1 MDNNDLL
8 EQAKYFFVA
17 GLEKLCVNNFIGS
30 ENDFQTSLKFAPN
43 RLSVLVNLSIVQIKL
58 NKYEDAEKL
67 INDSL
72 ILYPKNNELLMGLVE
87 IYEKLISIKPDNS
100 EVYFKLGNSFKALG
114 MYDESISAYN
124 AAIILNTNF
133 AEAYFLRGQVYQ
145 DINNYQKALDDYN
158 QALSI
163 DSSHTNAI
171 LNRDNLLEEIK
182 QINMNFPSNKH
193 ANVVNYNF
201 AVNYLDHG
209 NILKDLK
216 RLDESIA
223 SYDRAIEIDPCFAQ
237 AYSNRGIALREL
249 NCLQEAIASYNKA
262 IEINPDYAEAFSNR
276 GIALRELKKL
286 DEALVSFERAIEIKP
301 DYVDALSNRGNALKD
316 LNRLDEALASYNQA
330 IQINPNFYEAYY
342 NRGVYFGELEQ
353 FEAALAS
360 YDQAIKLNP
369 DYALAYSNRGN
380 TLKKLNRYQD
390 SLASYYKAIELNPR
404 NAEAYSNLGILFY
417 ELKHYEESLANY
429 DKAIDLDPGYAEAYF
444 NKSVLLLSIHD
455 FESGWHLYDW
465 RWKKK
470 NDSSLPFST
479 VKPKLDNLY
488 NSSSKGRKILI
499 WGEQGV
505 GDQVLYSGMLDQFF
519 NVSPSSQIMLD
530 KRLLPIFERSFPQG
544 KFVDKNIAAENIDYD
559 EHLPLPDLAKYFR
572 TCTDDFDTSRKSF
585 LKADQSRANDLRTSH
600 MGENKYLCGIT
611 WSSKIKT
618 IGADKSI
625 ELEDLLPILKI
636 KNITF
641 VNLQYGDIHEQ
652 LINFN
657 KKYSLNI
664 KDCLDVDNFND
675 LDGHAALIQACDFVV
690 TISNTSAHISGAIGK
705 ETFLMCPSGKGL
717 LWYWCNQFNGKS
729 LWYPSVQI
737 YEQSQIGN
745 WFDVVQRV
753 KFDIENKINSL

>member
-1 MDNNDLL
+1 MQNNDSL
-8 EQAKYFFVA
+8 EQAKFFFLA
-17 GLEKLCVNNFIGS
+17 GLEKLSVNNFIGS
-30 ENDFQTSLKFAPN
+30 EYDFQTSLKFAPN
-43 RLSVLVNLSIVQIKL
+43 RLSVLVNLSIVKIKL

-67 INDSL
+67 INDGL
-72 ILYPKNNELLMGLVE
+72 IHYPKNNELLMGLVE
-87 IYEKLISIKPDNS
+87 IYEKLIAIKPDHS
-100 EVYFKLGNSFKALG
+100 EVYVKLGNSFKALD
-114 MYDESISAYN
+114 MYDKSIAAYN
-124 AAIILNTNF
+124 TAIILNTNF
-133 AEAYFLRGQVYQ
+133 AEAYFLRGQVFQ
-145 DINNYQKALDDYN
+145 DINNYQKAFDDYS
-158 QALSI
+158 QAISI
-163 DSSHTNAI
+163 DSSHKNAI
-171 LNRDNLLEEIK
+171 INQDNVRNEIK
-182 QINMNFPSNKH
+182 QFDIEFSVNKH
-193 ANVVNYNF
+193 SSIINNSF
-201 AVNYLDHG
+201 AGNYLDHG

-216 RLDESIA
+216 KLDESIA
-223 SYDRAIEIDPCFAQ
+223 SYDRAIEIDPFFAQ
-237 AYSNRGIALREL
+237 AYSNRGIVLREL
-249 NCLQEAIASYNKA
+249 NRLQEAIASYNKA
-262 IEINPDYAEAFSNR
+262 IDINPDYAEAFSNR
-276 GIALRELKKL
+276 GIALRELNKL
-286 DEALVSFERAIEIKP
+286 DEALASFDRAIEIKP

-342 NRGVYFGELEQ
+342 NRAVYFGELEQ
-353 FEAALAS
+353 LEDALAS

-369 DYALAYSNRGN
+369 DYAVAYSNRGN
-380 TLKKLNRYQD
+380 TLKKLNRFQD

-404 NAEAYSNLGILFY
+404 YAEAYSNLGILFY
-417 ELKHYEESLANY
+417 ELKNYEESLSNY
-429 DKAIDLDPGYAEAYF
+429 DKAIDLDPDYAEAYF

-519 NVSPSSQIMLD
+519 NVSPSSQIILD

-544 KFVDKNIAAENIDYD
+544 KFVNKNIAPENIDHD
-559 EHLPLPDLAKYFR
+559 EHLPLADLGKYFR
-572 TCTDDFDTSRKSF
+572 TCTHDFDTSRKAF
-585 LKADQSRANDLRTSH
+585 LKADQSRANDLRTSL
-600 MGENKYLCGIT
+600 MGDNKYLCGIT

-641 VNLQYGDIHEQ
+641 VNLQYGDTHRQ
-652 LINFN
+652 LVNFN
-657 KKYSLNI
+657 KKYSLSI
-664 KDCLDVDNFND
+664 KDCLEVDNFID

-717 LWYWCNQFNGKS
+717 LWYWCNQLNGKS
-729 LWYPSVQI
+729 LWYPSIQI
-737 YEQSQIGN
+737 YEQNQIGN

-753 KFDIENKINSL
+753 KFDVENKINSL

>member
-8 EQAKYFFVA
+8 EQAKFFFLA
-17 GLEKLCVNNFIGS
+17 GLEKLIVNNFTGA
-30 ENDFQTSLKFAPN
+30 ENDFQTSLRFSPN
-43 RLSVLVNLSIVQIKL
+43 RLSVLINLSIVQIKL

-67 INDSL
+67 INEGL
-72 ILYPKNNELLMGLVE
+72 LLYPQNNELLMGLVE

-133 AEAYFLRGQVYQ
+133 VEAYFLRGQVFQ

-163 DSSHTNAI
+163 DSAHTNAI
-171 LNRDNLLEEIK
+171 LNRDNVLEK
-182 QINMNFPSNKH
+182 TKKINMKFSSNKR
-193 ANVVNYNF
+193 ANIVNHNF
-201 AVNYLDHG
+201 AGNYLDHG

-223 SYDRAIEIDPCFAQ
+223 SYDRAIEIDPFFAE

-249 NCLQEAIASYNKA
+249 NRLQEAIASYNKA
-262 IEINPDYAEAFSNR
+262 IEIKPEYAEAFSNR
-276 GIALRELKKL
+276 GIALRELKSL
-286 DEALVSFERAIEIKP
+286 DEALASFERAIEIKP
-301 DYVDALSNRGNALKD
+301 DYVDALSNLGNALKD

-330 IQINPNFYEAYY
+330 IQINPDFYEAYY
-342 NRGVYFGELEQ
+342 NLGVYFYDLEKFDQ
-353 FEAALAS
+353 ALTS

-369 DYALAYSNRGN
+369 DYSVAYSNRGN
-380 TLKKLNRYQD
+380 TLKKLNRFQD
-390 SLASYYKAIELNPR
+390 SLASYYKAIELNPFY
-404 NAEAYSNLGILFY
+404 AEAYSNLGILFY

-429 DKAIDLDPGYAEAYF
+429 DKAIDLDPDYADAYF
-444 NKSVLLLSIHD
+444 NKSVLLLSLQN
-455 FESGWHLYDW
+455 FERGWYLYDW

-470 NDSSLPFST
+470 NDSYLPFST

-499 WGEQGV
+499 WGEQGI
-505 GDQVLYSGMLDQFF
+505 GDQILYSGMLDELFGIA
-519 NVSPSSQIMLD
+519 PTSQIMLD
-530 KRLLPIFERSFPQG
+530 KRLLPLFERSFPQG
-544 KFVDKNIAAENIDYD
+544 KFVDKTIATEIIDYD

-572 TCTDDFDTSRKSF
+572 TCTADFDTSRKSF
-585 LKADQSRANDLRTSH
+585 LKADQSRANELRASLV
-600 MGENKYLCGIT
+600 GDNKYLCGIT
-611 WSSKIKT
+611 WSSKIRT
-618 IGADKSI
+618 IGTDKSI
-625 ELEDLLPILKI
+625 VLEDLLSIFII

-641 VNLQYGDIHEQ
+641 VNLQYGDTHRQ
-652 LINFN
+652 LIDFN
-657 KKYSLNI
+657 KKYFLNI
-664 KDCLDVDNFND
+664 KDCLEVDNFND

-690 TISNTSAHISGAIGK
+690 TISNTSAHISGSIGK

-717 LWYWCNQFNGKS
+717 LWYWCNQLSGKS
-729 LWYPSVQI
+729 LWYPSIKI

-745 WFDVVQRV
+745 WSDVVQRV